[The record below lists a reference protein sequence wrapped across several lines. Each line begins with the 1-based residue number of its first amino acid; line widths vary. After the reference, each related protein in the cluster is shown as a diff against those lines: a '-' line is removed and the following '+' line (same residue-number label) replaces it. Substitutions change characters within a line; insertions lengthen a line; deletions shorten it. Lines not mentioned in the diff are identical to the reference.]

1 MGKGFTFFRCSSGF
15 IGEVPTPITIVHSPT
30 YSFSD
35 VNPYTGEGKGM
46 NGNVNTTTGE
56 RYYRINKTVNA
67 WDGGKLES
75 PMMFKDTIGKI
86 DLQMMPRSVTVMD
99 VGANWVAVI
108 YTCTGTQEK
117 FVDYRPVLDIQSP
130 SNIGQFSATP
140 VKNHDLGY
148 SMKRLFIV
156 FAIINLLA
164 GCVVGL
170 IWQ

>member
-1 MGKGFTFFRCSSGF
+1 MTFFRCSSGF
-15 IGEVPTPITIVHSPT
+15 IGEVPINKTVNDSPT

-35 VNPYTGEGKGM
+35 VNPYTDTIGKID
-46 NGNVNTTTGE
+46 GNVNTTTGE
-56 RYYRINKTVNA
+56 RYYRGANWVAA

-75 PMMFKDTIGKI
+75 PMMFNYRPVLDN
-86 DLQMMPRSVTVMD
+86 LQMMPRSVTVMD
-99 VGANWVAVI
+99 VVKNHDLVI

-117 FVDYRPVLDIQSP
+117 FVENLLAGCVQSP

-140 VKNHDLGY
+140 KFFTTERY

-156 FAIINLLA
+156 FAIINRSKNNI
-164 GCVVGL
+164 VGL

>member
-1 MGKGFTFFRCSSGF
+1 MTFFRCSSGF
-15 IGEVPTPITIVHSPT
+15 IGEVPTPITVNDSPT

-35 VNPYTGEGKGM
+35 VNPYTGEGGKID
-46 NGNVNTTTGE
+46 GNVNTTTGE
-56 RYYRINKTVNA
+56 RYYRINNWVAA

-75 PMMFKDTIGKI
+75 PMMFKDTMVL
-86 DLQMMPRSVTVMD
+86 DNLQMMPRSVTVMD
-99 VGANWVAVI
+99 VGANHDLVI

-117 FVDYRPVLDIQSP
+117 FVDYRPAGCVQSP

-140 VKNHDLGY
+140 VKNTTERY

-156 FAIINLLA
+156 FAIINLFKNNI
-164 GCVVGL
+164 VGL